1 MITKR
6 IKLQVM
12 AFLVIAA
19 LGITYV
25 SAEYVGLG
33 RLVGQGDY
41 SVKVALPESGG
52 VFENA
57 EVTYRGVPVGR
68 VGEMTLV
75 DDGIVVDLNLTD
87 DGPRIPADLTLVVAN
102 RSAIG
107 EQYIDLRPSSSE
119 PPYLEDGASITAT
132 AEALPV
138 KVEEFLGNAI
148 ALTDSLPREDLR
160 RTVDELYDASR
171 GASDDLR
178 ALLDASD
185 NMVDVAEQNF
195 NVTAGLIDSAPTVL
209 ATQHRSAANIAS
221 FSRDLRLMAETLESN
236 DRDLRALIASAP
248 DMAREIES
256 LIDRVGAPLG
266 VLLGNLLT
274 ANDIFSAH
282 RAGFEDVLIRA
293 PEAVDAARDIVGPN
307 GLQLGLITSFTDP
320 LPCTRGYQGT
330 DMREGTDTGK
340 GRLNLDAGCTANMV
354 RGPGRAPMGQT
365 RVVSNDTVTVPST
378 LAELMGAE

>member
-6 IKLQVM
+6 VKFQVM

-19 LGITYV
+19 LGISYV

-41 SVKVALPESGG
+41 SVQVALPESGG
-52 VFENA
+52 IFENA

-68 VGEMTLV
+68 VGELTLV
-75 DDGIVVDLNLTD
+75 DEGILVDLDLAE
-87 DGPRIPADLTLVVAN
+87 DGPQIPADLTLVVAN

-107 EQYIDLRPSSSE
+107 EQYVDLRPTSNGA
-119 PPYLEDGASITAT
+119 PYLEDGAEITAT
-132 AEALPV
+132 ADALPV
-138 KVEEFLGNAI
+138 KVEAFLGNAI

-178 ALLDASD
+178 ALIDASD
-185 NMVDVAEQNF
+185 SLVDVAEENF

-209 ATQHRSAANIAS
+209 ATQHRSADNIAS
-221 FSRDLRLMAETLESN
+221 FSRDLQLMAESLEAN
-236 DRDLRALIASAP
+236 DRSLRALIAASP
-248 DMAREIES
+248 DMAREVES
-256 LIDRVGAPLG
+256 LIDQVGAPLG

-282 RAGFEDVLIRA
+282 SAGFEDVLIRA
-293 PEAVDAARDIVGPN
+293 PEAVSAARDVLGPN
-307 GLQLGLITSFTDP
+307 GLQLGLITSFTNP
-320 LPCTRGYQGT
+320 LPCTTGYSGT
-330 DMREGTDTGK
+330 NMRQGTDTGK
-340 GRLNLDAGCTANMV
+340 GRLNINAGCTANMV
-354 RGPGRAPMGQT
+354 RGPARAPRGQM
-365 RVVSNDTVTVPST
+365 RVVANDTVTVPST
-378 LAELMGAE
+378 LAELMGQQ

>member
-6 IKLQVM
+6 VKLQVM
-12 AFLVIAA
+12 AFIIIAA
-19 LGITYV
+19 LGISYV

-33 RLVGQGDY
+33 RLVGQGGY

-52 VFENA
+52 IFENA

-68 VGEMTLV
+68 VGELILV
-75 DDGIVVDLNLTD
+75 DDGIVVDLNLAD
-87 DGPRIPADLTLVVAN
+87 DGPDIPADLSLAIVN

-107 EQYIDLRPSSSE
+107 EQYVDLRPASDG

-132 AEALPV
+132 AADLPV
-138 KVEEFLGNAI
+138 KVEDFLANSI
-148 ALTDSLPREDLR
+148 ALTDSLPRKDLR

-178 ALLDASD
+178 ALLMASD
-185 NMVDVAEQNF
+185 NMVEVAEQNF
-195 NVTAGLIDSAPTVL
+195 GVTASLIDTAPTVL
-209 ATQHRSAANIAS
+209 NTQHRSASQIAS
-221 FSRDLRLMAETLESN
+221 FSHDLQLMAETLESN
-236 DRDLRALIASAP
+236 DRSLRALIASAP

-282 RAGFEDVLIRA
+282 SAGFEDVLIRA

-307 GLQLGLITSFTDP
+307 GLQLGLVTNFTNP
-320 LPCTRGYQGT
+320 LPCTSGYSGT
-330 DMREGTDTGK
+330 DMREGTDTSK
-340 GRLNLDAGCTANMV
+340 GRLNLQAGCTANMV
-354 RGPGRAPMGQT
+354 RGPARAPVGQT
-365 RVVSNDTVTVPST
+365 RVVPNDTVTVPST
-378 LAELMGAE
+378 LAELMGAP